1 VYRAC
6 LGTTGLVGKPRI
18 LRMFQLREFLLSDAD
33 QVNALAVRAFEQYQ
47 SAYEDWPVFRSRIE
61 NMSALA
67 QTGEL
72 VVAELDGRVLGAVV
86 YVGPGVAKA
95 DFFQPQWPIM
105 RMLVVEPQ
113 ARGQGVGKALAQ
125 ECIARAQRDGA
136 NTFAL
141 HTSELMTVA
150 QPMYLRMGFRWYS
163 AAPMIHGVKY
173 EVYVKDLVG

>member
-1 VYRAC
+1 M
-6 LGTTGLVGKPRI
+6 GKPRI

-33 QVNALAVRAFEQYQ
+33 QVNALAVHAFEQYQ
-47 SAYEDWPVFRSRIE
+47 ASYTDWPTFRSRIDH
-61 NMSALA
+61 MSALA

-72 VVAELDGRVLGAVV
+72 VVAEVDGRVVGAVV

-95 DFFQPQWPIM
+95 DFFEPQWPIM

-150 QPMYLRMGFRWYS
+150 LPMYLRMGFRWHS
-163 AAPMIHGVKY
+163 AAPMLHGVRY
-173 EVYVKDLVG
+173 DVYVKVLVI